1 MTHNSAHCRGPID
14 RRSFLKIGGLSL
26 GALSS
31 GLSPDLAGL
40 LAAEAAGEALDKD
53 FSVILF
59 WANGGPSHLDMW
71 DMKPEAPQ
79 GIRGEFDP
87 ISTSLPEVQFSEYL
101 PRLSR
106 QVHQA
111 TLIRSMHHSVNNAH
125 AAAVYAALTGHDRG
139 EIGAAPNRLTIRAR
153 GQY

>member
-1 MTHNSAHCRGPID
+1 MIQNSAHCRGPID

-59 WANGGPSHLDMW
+59 WANGGPSHLETF
-71 DMKPEAPQ
+71 DMKPEAPDN
-79 GIRGEFDP
+79 IYGEFKP
-87 ISTSLPEVQFSEYL
+87 IATRTPGVHICEHLP
-101 PRLSR
+101 
-106 QVHQA
+106 
-111 TLIRSMHHSVNNAH
+111 
-125 AAAVYAALTGHDRG
+125 
-139 EIGAAPNRLTIRAR
+139 
-153 GQY
+153 

>member
-1 MTHNSAHCRGPID
+1 MTQNSAHCRGPID

-59 WANGGPSHLDMW
+59 WANGGPSHLETF
-71 DMKPEAPQ
+71 DMKPEAPAEY
-79 GIRGEFDP
+79 RGEFQP
-87 ISTSLPEVQFSEYL
+87 IQTNVPGMDICE
-101 PRLSR
+101 
-106 QVHQA
+106 
-111 TLIRSMHHSVNNAH
+111 
-125 AAAVYAALTGHDRG
+125 
-139 EIGAAPNRLTIRAR
+139 
-153 GQY
+153 